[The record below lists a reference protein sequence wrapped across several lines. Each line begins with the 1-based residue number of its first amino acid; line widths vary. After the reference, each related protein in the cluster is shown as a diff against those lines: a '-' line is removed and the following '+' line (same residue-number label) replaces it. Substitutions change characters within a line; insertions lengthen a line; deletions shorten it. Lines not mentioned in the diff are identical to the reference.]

1 MINYVSI
8 ISLRRTDLEKS
19 RLTENGVRIFSYE
32 NSKINSFAISLY
44 VRGGVMYESDKE
56 NGFAHFFEHTAFRNI
71 NALMDGRLYEEL
83 DLHGLYFNA
92 ATYVNYIEFTI
103 TGAPKHFRTAASIIS
118 KVLCPFV
125 ITDKEL
131 DTERKR
137 IKAEIREERESSLSR
152 FSDEAVYR
160 GCPLSRPIA
169 GKCKSVDS
177 FGIRTLKTKQPQLI
191 SSDNVFFYVGGA
203 ITEDDVNMLC
213 KEVERYDVSSSSPAL
228 KECPLPT
235 DFGKRNAH
243 VTVKNSPT
251 TSVKLSFDVDV
262 TGRTVAQLFYL
273 CDLLFTGES
282 CPAYR
287 ELSENSGLVYSYEE
301 SIAYYG
307 SFAVLSISFDVR
319 ADKLQKSLETA
330 LKIFA
335 DAKGKLGKRIP
346 FIRAVYE
353 DNVFIAEDDSENI
366 VSEFGYYNHILGL
379 DLTTIDKRQKC
390 FLTVGEEE
398 INELAE
404 KVFTKDN
411 LVIAIKGNKKNI
423 DSERIQSTAARILG

>member
-1 MINYVSI
+1 M
-8 ISLRRTDLEKS
+8 EKS

-32 NSKINSFAISLY
+32 NKRINSFAISLY
-44 VRGGVMYESDKE
+44 VRGGVMYEKDKE
-56 NGFAHFFEHTAFRNI
+56 NGFAHFFEHTVFRNI

-103 TGAPKHFRTAASIIS
+103 TGAPKHFKTAAGIIS

-125 ITDKEL
+125 ISDKEL

-177 FGIRTLKTKQPQLI
+177 FGIRTLKAKQPQLI
-191 SSDNVFFYVGGA
+191 SRDNIFFYVGGA
-203 ITEDDVNMLC
+203 ITENDVDTLC
-213 KEVERYDVSSSSPAL
+213 SEIGQYNVCADSPIL
-228 KECPLPT
+228 NECPLPT
-235 DFGKRNAH
+235 DFGKRDAH
-243 VTVKNSPT
+243 VAVKNSPV
-251 TSVKLSFDVDV
+251 TSVKLSFDVD
-262 TGRTVAQLFYL
+262 TSGSSVAKLFYL

-287 ELSENSGLVYSYEE
+287 ELSENTGLVYSYEE

-319 ADKLQKSLETA
+319 ADKLQKSLETV

-335 DAKGKLGKRIP
+335 DAKGTLGKRIP

-353 DNVFIAEDDSENI
+353 DNVFIAQDDSENI

-379 DLTTIDKRQKC
+379 DLTTIEKRREY
-390 FLTVGEEE
+390 FLKVEETE

-404 KVFTKDN
+404 KVFTHDN
-411 LVIAIKGNKKNI
+411 LVIAIKGNKKKIN
-423 DSERIQSTAARILG
+423 SELIRKTAIKLLG